1 MKKIAPILIF
11 ILSTVIRMPSAY
23 SDARQEPSGTLIFV
37 DVQVLS
43 EKTGKPSSTLKREDF
58 LLFEE
63 GAKQEVKDFTN
74 TNRSISLVLLLD
86 LSGSMEALI
95 TELREATGQQLREL
109 GDTDEVA
116 IMTFAKDVKL
126 VQGFTRDKQLLA
138 DQIDKTY
145 RPTSELGR
153 TQTALHEA
161 IYQGAVYLEAHSSK
175 ENARAILAISD
186 GHINQSGGH
195 SSKDTLRKLFE
206 TGTALHGLLIS
217 DYPIDSLVAK
227 PIDMAEYS
235 NLTGGISV
243 YLEKGATEYAEKLQ
257 VKKEFQSLLDA
268 VHRSYRLGYLSNYK
282 SDGKNPKIKIKL
294 TSDAAKRTGKGLV
307 LVSPA
312 YHAR

>member
-1 MKKIAPILIF
+1 MKRIAPIVIF
-11 ILSTVIRMPSAY
+11 ILSTVIGMPSAY
-23 SDARQEPSGTLIFV
+23 SEARQEPSGTLTFV
-37 DVQVLS
+37 DVQVLND
-43 EKTGKPSSTLKREDF
+43 KTGKPSSNLKKEDF

-63 GAKQEVKDFTN
+63 GAKQDIRDFTN
-74 TNRSISLVLLLD
+74 TNRSIALVLLLD

-95 TELREATGQQLREL
+95 TELREATSQRLGEL

-126 VQGFTRDKQLLA
+126 VQSFTRDKQLLA
-138 DQIDKTY
+138 DQIDKSY

-161 IYQGAVYLEAHSSK
+161 IYQGAAYLEAHSSK

-186 GHINQSGGH
+186 GHINQLGGH
-195 SSKDTLRKLFE
+195 SSKDALRKLFE
-206 TGTALHGLLIS
+206 TGTALHGLLLS
-217 DYPIDSLVAK
+217 DEPFDTLVARPID
-227 PIDMAEYS
+227 IREYS

-243 YLEKGATEYAEKLQ
+243 YLERGATEYAEKLQ
-257 VKKEFQSLLDA
+257 IKKEFQSVLDA

-282 SDGKNPKIKIKL
+282 SDGRNPKIKIKL
-294 TSDAAKRTGKGLV
+294 TADATKRTGKGLV

-312 YHAR
+312 NHAR